1 MTVVM
6 INTCVQ
12 LKIDI
17 DEEIETSEM
26 LQCKGQFALLKKVN
40 LDIFS
45 EGKMVLMS
53 KSSWEGWMLVKVG
66 IQ

>member
-17 DEEIETSEM
+17 DEEIETSSAAV
-26 LQCKGQFALLKKVN
+26 QCFSLLKMVN

-45 EGKMVLMS
+45 QKGKWS
-53 KSSWEGWMLVKVG
+53 
-66 IQ
+66 